1 MLTKR
6 ELIQYRSIC
15 AEIEEINIKLKDS
28 TVYGT
33 VKGSDAI
40 FPYVQRSISVEGVT
54 STSDNT
60 RLIIKLDR
68 LKKQKERIERFVD
81 SIDDSLTRRIFEY
94 RYLTGKKIMSWQ
106 KIAYKINT
114 YDEQYPRKIH
124 DRFLKKCKLYEKDE
138 F

>member
-1 MLTKR
+1 MTKR

-33 VKGSDAI
+33 VKGSDEN

-54 STSDNT
+54 STKDNT
-60 RLIIKLDR
+60 RLLTKLER
-68 LKKQKERIERFVD
+68 LKRQKECIENFVD

-94 RYLTGKKIMSWQ
+94 RYLTAKKLCLGRRLRIRLMHMMNSIQ
-106 KIAYKINT
+106 EEYII
-114 YDEQYPRKIH
+114 I
-124 DRFLKKCKLYEKDE
+124 L
-138 F
+138 

>member
-1 MLTKR
+1 MTKR

-15 AEIEEINIKLKDS
+15 AEIDEINIKLKDS

-33 VKGSDAI
+33 VRGSDAN

-54 STSDNT
+54 STKDNT
-60 RLIIKLDR
+60 RLLTKLER
-68 LKKQKERIERFVD
+68 LKRQKECIENFVD

-106 KIAYKINT
+106 KIAYKINAH
-114 YDEQYPRKIH
+114 DEQYPRRIH
-124 DRFLKKCKLYEKDE
+124 NNFLKNLKFDENDE